1 MRRQR
6 VPPVHFV
13 VVAAAAASGARRKR
27 ENQPMNIASRFALA
41 AAFLAAGA
49 AAAAHDYRAGPIR
62 IDHPWAR
69 PTVSGQG
76 AGGGFMLLDNS
87 KGGADRLLA
96 ASSPAAERV
105 ELHSMAMDGD
115 VMRMRQ
121 IDAIDLPAGQT
132 VALKPGGLHFM
143 LIGLK
148 RPLALGSRVPMKL
161 RFEKAGEVSV
171 EVVIENAPAAPDHSG
186 HKH

>member
-1 MRRQR
+1 
-6 VPPVHFV
+6 
-13 VVAAAAASGARRKR
+13 
-27 ENQPMNIASRFALA
+27 MNFSSSSALA
-41 AAFLAAGA
+41 ALLLTAAVT
-49 AAAAHDYRAGPIR
+49 AAAHDYRAGPIR

-76 AGGGFMLLDNS
+76 AGGGFMTLDNS
-87 KGGADRLLA
+87 QGGADRLLA
-96 ASSPAAERV
+96 ARSPVAERV

-143 LIGLK
+143 LMGLK
-148 RPLALGSRVPMKL
+148 QPLVLGSRVPMTL

-171 EVVIENAPAAPDHSG
+171 EIAIENGPAAAPQAHEHG
-186 HKH
+186 KHRH